1 MCQQLVQSNTD
12 YNVKLCLEVS
22 GGWSVGEAE
31 PNRKLEAVKNETV
44 TLKMLK
50 AAANGAADTADK

>member
-12 YNVKLCLEVS
+12 FNVKLCLEVS

-31 PNRKLEAVKNETV
+31 PNRTLEAVKNETV

-50 AAANGAADTADK
+50 SCS